1 MKGYPFGM
9 LFVASDIDEVHE
21 SEFNNWYDNE
31 HVPDRVSMPGVI
43 KATRFKAVVGSPKY
57 LALYWANSLSSFDG
71 PEYQHAFKNQ
81 TTWSQKILPLMKNPI
96 RRVGTAVGDFSD
108 RAGELVSVIVISRSV
123 SNEDLQVLN
132 ASLRTDLGFVQSYC
146 ITPIDGLSL
155 PLPQEDL
162 ASRAMNHIVVVES
175 RTQASAKNLTQ
186 LALNY
191 FVGESHELGSYQV
204 ISQCFAEEARG

>member
-21 SEFNNWYDNE
+21 NEFNNWYDNE

-57 LALYWANSLSSFDG
+57 LALYWAKSLSSFDG

-81 TTWSQKILPLMKNPI
+81 TSWSNKILPLMKNPI
-96 RRVGTAVGDFSD
+96 RRIGTAFGDF
-108 RAGELVSVIVISRSV
+108 AEKGGEFVSVIISVRTV

-132 ASLRTDLGFVQSYC
+132 SALNTDSDFVQSYC
-146 ITPIDGLSL
+146 ITPAEGLSL
-155 PLPQEDL
+155 PLPQERL
-162 ASRAMNHIVVVES
+162 ADRAMNNLIIVES
-175 RTQASAKNLTQ
+175 RTQASAENLTK
-186 LALNY
+186 LALKY
-191 FVGESHELGSYQV
+191 CGVESHELGCYQV
-204 ISQCFAEEARG
+204 MSQCSAEEARG